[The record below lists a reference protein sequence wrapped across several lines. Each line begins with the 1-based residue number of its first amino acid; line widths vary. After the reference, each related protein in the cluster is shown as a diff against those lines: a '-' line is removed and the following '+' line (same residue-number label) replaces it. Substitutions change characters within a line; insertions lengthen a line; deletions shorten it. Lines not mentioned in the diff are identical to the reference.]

1 MVDYYSNILITL
13 INNLTMS
20 NDKRNNNRGP
30 RMPKEKPEFD
40 QTIVDLA
47 RVTRVTKGG
56 KHMSFRACVVIG
68 DRKGRVG
75 YGIEKGKD
83 VQIAVDKAVNQAKKN
98 IMQVPIFNET
108 IPHRVEAKFKAG
120 RVMIKPAPKGSG
132 IIAGSAVRIV
142 LDLAGVGNASGKI
155 MSKTNNKVV
164 NVKATFA
171 ALQLFKPRAVATLSR
186 QRQTNLS
193 DAPVQASMAEVV
205 APVAAEKP
213 KRKPRAPRAQSTDA
227 VVAN

>member
-1 MVDYYSNILITL
+1 MAQEQ
-13 INNLTMS
+13 
-20 NDKRNNNRGP
+20 KRRERGP
-30 RMPKEKPEFD
+30 RLPKEKPEFD

-56 KHMSFRACVVIG
+56 KHMSFRALVLIG

-75 YGIEKGKD
+75 YGVEKGKD

-98 IMQVPIFNET
+98 LLRVPIFNET

-120 RVMIKPAPKGSG
+120 RVLIKPAPKGSG

-155 MSKTNNKVV
+155 LSKTNNKIA
-164 NVKATFA
+164 NVKATFE
-171 ALQLFKPRAVATLSR
+171 ALKKFNYRAVKTLGRTQS
-186 QRQTNLS
+186 S
-193 DAPVQASMAEVV
+193 APKTEVV
-205 APVAAEKP
+205 AASEAPAPEVKQQ
-213 KRKPRAPRAQSTDA
+213 KPRAPRK
-227 VVAN
+227 VASKKTA

>member
-1 MVDYYSNILITL
+1 MAQEQ
-13 INNLTMS
+13 
-20 NDKRNNNRGP
+20 KRRERGP
-30 RMPKEKPEFD
+30 RLPKEKPEFD

-56 KHMSFRACVVIG
+56 KHMSFRALVLIG

-75 YGIEKGKD
+75 YGVEKGKD

-98 IMQVPIFNET
+98 LLRVPIFNET

-120 RVMIKPAPKGSG
+120 RVLIKPAPKGSG

-155 MSKTNNKVV
+155 LSKTNNKIA
-164 NVKATFA
+164 NVKATFE
-171 ALQLFKPRAVATLSR
+171 ALKKFNYRAVKTLGRTQS
-186 QRQTNLS
+186 S
-193 DAPVQASMAEVV
+193 APKTEAVV
-205 APVAAEKP
+205 ASEAPAPEVKQQ
-213 KRKPRAPRAQSTDA
+213 KPRAPRK
-227 VVAN
+227 VASKKTA

>member
-1 MVDYYSNILITL
+1 MA
-13 INNLTMS
+13 
-20 NDKRNNNRGP
+20 NDKRSNRGP
-30 RMPKEKPEFD
+30 RPPKEKPEFE

-56 KHMSFRACVVIG
+56 KHMSFRVCVVIG

-83 VQIAVDKAVNQAKKN
+83 VQISVDKAVNQAKKN
-98 IMQVPIFNET
+98 IIHVPIFNET

-120 RVMIKPAPKGSG
+120 RVLIKPAPKGSG

-155 MSKTNNKVV
+155 MGKTNNKIV
-164 NVKATFA
+164 NVKATFE
-171 ALQLFKPRAVATLSR
+171 ALKKFKRQAVKTLSGHR
-186 QRQTNLS
+186 TERE
-193 DAPVQASMAEVV
+193 PVLVASPAEVV
-205 APVAAEKP
+205 SEKLDETAKSKTRP
-213 KRKPRAPRAQSTDA
+213 PARKQTQKKSTETA
-227 VVAN
+227 GV